1 MTRFYIVIALA
12 AIMGYHGFM
21 AVDGAK
27 QAMGK
32 RSYALAQ
39 AIDAAGR

>member
-1 MTRFYIVIALA
+1 MTRFYVVIALA

-27 QAMGK
+27 QTIGK
-32 RSYALAQ
+32 RSYVLAQ
-39 AIDAAGR
+39 TIDAAGR